1 MKDAQIVER
10 LMAWDEDESIN
21 RAVFRA
27 LRGEGSLEE
36 VRRRWPEDNYFL
48 QVALDPSKYPDTVP
62 AAYLLAEDRSVAVS
76 KHPRYNRMPLHIHDY
91 FELNYVVCG
100 NCVQRFEDG
109 AASLTE
115 GDLCLLSPDARHRIE
130 AFDDGAIVL
139 NLAIRTDSFLQQF
152 SNLSRKDSA
161 ISSFFMG
168 NLYSRKKLRY
178 LLVHGAGDAEVRH
191 MALQMYGE
199 ALHRDAYTD
208 DILAARMT
216 ILFNLLLRNHSGRME
231 APSLRQTRN
240 PTTDAILSYIHSH
253 SDEVTLQQVAEAFHF
268 SRQYCSR
275 LIMELTG
282 CTFSELL
289 TGFRIGKGE
298 ELLLHTHLS
307 VEEISARVGY
317 ANPETFIRAFRRV
330 RGVSPGQMRRHSR
343 QS

>member
-1 MKDAQIVER
+1 M
-10 LMAWDEDESIN
+10 
-21 RAVFRA
+21 FF
-27 LRGEGSLEE
+27 G
-36 VRRRWPEDNYFL
+36 
-48 QVALDPSKYPDTVP
+48 
-62 AAYLLAEDRSVAVS
+62 LL
-76 KHPRYNRMPLHIHDY
+76 
-91 FELNYVVCG
+91 
-100 NCVQRFEDG
+100 
-109 AASLTE
+109 
-115 GDLCLLSPDARHRIE
+115 
-130 AFDDGAIVL
+130 
-139 NLAIRTDSFLQQF
+139 
-152 SNLSRKDSA
+152 
-161 ISSFFMG
+161 
-168 NLYSRKKLRY
+168 
-178 LLVHGAGDAEVRH
+178 
-191 MALQMYGE
+191 
-199 ALHRDAYTD
+199 
-208 DILAARMT
+208 
-216 ILFNLLLRNHSGRME
+216 E

-343 QS
+343 QSQVHGPASPHAMEGSDGLRHAPDSEVFDRNRNAWGGHGPASGVAGPHPASGPPPVFPTPKYL